1 MNVKKALFAS
11 SLFLCGAGV
20 LPVTAGLP
28 VPHDESEIS
37 SPMPEQQKK
46 NRIITG
52 NVTDGST
59 GEPLIGVSI
68 ILKGSSEGTTTD
80 LDGNFSLS
88 VPVKAQLEFSYIGYK
103 KQVLDVTDLVVAN
116 VKLESDNE
124 MLAEVVVVGA
134 GTQKK
139 VSVTGAITS
148 VKGTEL
154 HAPSS
159 SLTSNFAGKLAGV
172 IAVTTG
178 GEPGTSSN
186 FYIRGIGTFGGR
198 ATPLILLDGVEIS
211 SGDLNRIPPNPSKV
225 SLS

>member
-46 NRIITG
+46 NRTITG

-68 ILKGSSEGTTTD
+68 MLKGSSEGTTTD

-148 VKGTEL
+148 VKGAEL

-159 SLTSNFAGKLAGV
+159 DQQFRRKTGRCDRSDHRWRTGNF
-172 IAVTTG
+172 IQ
-178 GEPGTSSN
+178 
-186 FYIRGIGTFGGR
+186 
-198 ATPLILLDGVEIS
+198 LLYSWYRHLRRSRHSVDPVGW
-211 SGDLNRIPPNPSKV
+211 R
-225 SLS
+225 

>member
-68 ILKGSSEGTTTD
+68 MLKGSSEGTTTD

-116 VKLESDNE
+116 VKLEP
-124 MLAEVVVVGA
+124 
-134 GTQKK
+134 
-139 VSVTGAITS
+139 
-148 VKGTEL
+148 KG
-154 HAPSS
+154 
-159 SLTSNFAGKLAGV
+159 
-172 IAVTTG
+172 
-178 GEPGTSSN
+178 
-186 FYIRGIGTFGGR
+186 
-198 ATPLILLDGVEIS
+198 
-211 SGDLNRIPPNPSKV
+211 
-225 SLS
+225 